1 MSWEPPTGW
10 NPPAQPVRRAK
21 PPRPSNPFRR
31 RLGWGLAAAA
41 VLLLVVLVP
50 TAGVPAYRTI
60 TSFER
65 TTMPG
70 SVSVDC
76 RSGDEWRV
84 GPAVGRS
91 GRLGPV
97 TLESQ
102 GPSTLDAV
110 TVTMRD
116 VPIPV
121 RPATTREQFEW
132 FGTTYTAVA
141 TFTCPR
147 NGRAHVAFSGPEG
160 FEAAVFPS
168 FGRVARSL
176 AVPAVGIVV
185 VLGLAIAGTV
195 LAVRHR
201 ASRNALW

>member
-1 MSWEPPTGW
+1 M
-10 NPPAQPVRRAK
+10 R
-21 PPRPSNPFRR
+21 RPSNPRRR
-31 RLGWGLAAAA
+31 RLGWGLVIGA
-41 VLLLVVLVP
+41 VALFVALVP
-50 TAGVPAYRTI
+50 IAATPAYRTL

-65 TTMPG
+65 TMMPG
-70 SVSVDC
+70 SVRVDC
-76 RSGDEWRV
+76 HSGDEWRV

-91 GRLGPV
+91 GEFGPV
-97 TLESQ
+97 TVETDRAAS
-102 GPSTLDAV
+102 LDTV

-121 RPATTREQFEW
+121 QPATTRERFEW

-147 NGRAHVAFSGPEG
+147 DGRAHIEFSGPDG

-176 AVPAVGIVV
+176 ARPAVGLVV
-185 VLGLAIAGTV
+185 VLAMAAVGIT

-201 ASRNALW
+201 ASRDRWG